1 MDFNKEM
8 EETLTKIKELTDWTE
23 EEILNKIGY
32 SVTYISGRRK
42 KGSNLKFNGILSN
55 LYEIELSKKSNNT
68 YTDRRRLDKL
78 TRRNRVPL
86 YDAQTQAGTNDVDM
100 TPVQAPAGSIDV
112 GDLLHDSEAAIRI
125 YGNSMI
131 PNYPPGCVVGLIK
144 ITNKY
149 IEPGEVYVI
158 ETRDSRKL
166 KRLFYKD
173 DNPESDT
180 LILYSDNTMKF
191 DGGPR
196 HGKFA
201 YPMAEIQRSEIIQL
215 YAVTGVIKRNAN
227 SIIVNREVG

>member
-8 EETLTKIKELTDWTE
+8 EETLAKIKELTGWTE
-23 EEILNKIGY
+23 EEILNRIGY
-32 SVTYISGRRK
+32 SITYISGRRK
-42 KGSNLKFNGILSN
+42 KGSNLKFNSILAN
-55 LYEIELSKKSNNT
+55 LYEIELSKKSNKS
-68 YTDRRRLDKL
+68 YTERRRADKL
-78 TRRNRVPL
+78 TRRARIPL
-86 YDAQTQAGTNDVDM
+86 YDAQTQAGTIEVDM
-100 TPVQAPAGSIDV
+100 TPVHEPAGTIDI

-131 PNYPPGCVVGLIK
+131 PNYPPGCVVGLVRV
-144 ITNKY
+144 TNKY

-173 DNPESDT
+173 DNPDSDT

-191 DGGPR
+191 EGGPR

-201 YPMAEIQRSEIIQL
+201 YPIAEIPRAEIIQL

-227 SIIVNREVG
+227 SVIMSREG